1 MASRFIQNPF
11 FILSF
16 LILLIANNLAASGD
30 IKWYAYEEGMALG
43 KDENKKVFL
52 YFWTEWCPNCK
63 KMEKKTFQDAS
74 VIAYLNKNF
83 ISIRVNSD
91 KQRDIAAIYGV
102 RGVPDNWFIA
112 ENNEAITNQ
121 PGYIPAKMFLPLLKF
136 IRTNNYKEMTFSQ
149 FLKKM

>member
-11 FILSF
+11 FIFSF

-30 IKWYAYEEGMALG
+30 IKWYTYEEGMALG

-112 ENNEAITNQ
+112 ENSEAISNQ
-121 PGYIPAKMFLPLLKF
+121 PGSIPAKMFLPLLKF
-136 IRTNNYKEMTFSQ
+136 IRTDNYKEMTFSQ

>member
-1 MASRFIQNPF
+1 MASRFIRNPF

-16 LILLIANNLAASGD
+16 LILLIASNLAASGD

-43 KDENKKVFL
+43 KDEHKKVFL

-91 KQRDIAAIYGV
+91 KERDIAAIYGV

-112 ENNEAITNQ
+112 ENSEPITNQ
-121 PGYIPAKMFLPLLKF
+121 PGYIPVKMFLPLLKF
-136 IRTNNYKEMTFSQ
+136 IRTENYKEMTFSK

>member
-1 MASRFIQNPF
+1 MASRFLHNPF
-11 FILSF
+11 LILSF
-16 LILLIANNLAASGD
+16 FILLIASNLAASGD
-30 IKWYAYEEGMALG
+30 IKWYTYEEGMALG

-63 KMEKKTFQDAS
+63 KMEKGTFQDAF

-91 KQRDIAAIYGV
+91 EQRDIAATYNV

-112 ENNEAITNQ
+112 ENSKAIMNQ
-121 PGYIPAKMFLPLLKF
+121 PGYLTIKRFLPLLKY
-136 IRTNNYKEMTFSQ
+136 IHTDSYKEMTFSK